1 LHSRFAASSRVA
13 LSSQNKSESNG
24 GLSVFIK
31 VEMGI
36 AATPY
41 SVINLYRRLHHFQKL
56 QRKKPLENKYLHK
69 AVNRLVSK
77 SFLK

>member
-1 LHSRFAASSRVA
+1 MGIRFCIVVLPLLPERC
-13 LSSQNKSESNG
+13 LSQNKSESNG

-41 SVINLYRRLHHFQKL
+41 SVINLLQK
-56 QRKKPLENKYLHK
+56 
-69 AVNRLVSK
+69 AT
-77 SFLK
+77 SFSEIAA

>member
-1 LHSRFAASSRVA
+1 MGLDLHSRFAASSRVA
-13 LSSQNKSESNG
+13 LLQNKSESNG

-41 SVINLYRRLHHFQKL
+41 SVINLYRRLHHFQ
-56 QRKKPLENKYLHK
+56 
-69 AVNRLVSK
+69 
-77 SFLK
+77 